1 VATNNGRGGPRPG
14 AGRKPKPLRDHRR
27 NRMTINLTDDEL
39 RALRSAA
46 GKGSASDYARD
57 VLLQHLARRRK

>member
-1 VATNNGRGGPRPG
+1 MATNNGRGGPRPG

-39 RALRSAA
+39 RALRGTA
-46 GKGSASDYARD
+46 GKKSASDYARD
-57 VLLQHLARRRK
+57 VLLAHLRRRK